1 MPSINVQLFDG
12 RPVEIKRELAQALT
26 KEACRV
32 LGCTPDAVDVVFTD
46 VKREDWATA
55 GVLWSDKYIR
65 PMKKAATGPLF
76 FISFSTL
83 TALQT

>member
-32 LGCTPDAVDVVFTD
+32 LGCTPEAVDVVFTD

-55 GVLWSDKYIR
+55 GVLWSDK
-65 PMKKAATGPLF
+65 
-76 FISFSTL
+76 
-83 TALQT
+83 

>member
-55 GVLWSDKYIR
+55 GVL
-65 PMKKAATGPLF
+65 
-76 FISFSTL
+76 
-83 TALQT
+83 